1 MLNVF
6 PSILTAEDL
15 TSGRQALPM
24 MREVKF
30 DFDRG
35 VPVFD
40 RGQPVIVEGSEAV
53 EVWVWHALRAERYR
67 YEHESW
73 RYGCENYRLRGRT
86 YQQGTIEAEAKRYI
100 TEALLVCPYITSAE
114 VTEMEPVEDT
124 LHYTVRYTDIYHGGG
139 KVNV

>member
-6 PSILTAEDL
+6 PSIISAEDL
-15 TSGRQALPM
+15 TSGGQDLPM

-30 DFDRG
+30 DFERG

-73 RYGCENYRLRGRT
+73 RYGCEISRLRGRT
-86 YQQGTIEAEAKRYI
+86 YQQGTIESEARRYV
-100 TEALLVCPYITSAE
+100 TEALLACPYITSVE
-114 VTEMEPVEDT
+114 VTEMKSVEDT
-124 LHYTVRYTDIYHGGG
+124 LHFTVRYTDIYGGG
-139 KVNV
+139 DAIHV